1 MAYGVLNTS
10 VASAIGESENEGL
23 LTENRLAQKRKMTDK
38 LEKARQG
45 AKKSKENHPQAQ
57 QREFQVRGH
66 KILVPL
72 KHFTI
77 SGSQDQM
84 QNASLTYHRKS
95 FLSICAQNSIHASE
109 Q

>member
-1 MAYGVLNTS
+1 
-10 VASAIGESENEGL
+10 
-23 LTENRLAQKRKMTDK
+23 MTDK

-57 QREFQVRGH
+57 QRDFQVRGH

-72 KHFTI
+72 EHFTI

-84 QNASLTYHRKS
+84 QNASLTNHRKS